1 MAKEKSAEV
10 LDIKKLRKTQFFGGE
25 KERKERRANKP
36 CPHRT
41 KRVWDAEKQKYVK
54 IKIYPTR
61 TTFTRKEMKERFN
74 TVQSKAAPVV
84 KTEKKPSA
92 PVVQAKAPTTKKKAV
107 RIYMRSVALEWNKE
121 TLRYQVAA

>member
-1 MAKEKSAEV
+1 MAKEKPAEV
-10 LDIKKLRKTQFFGGE
+10 LDIKKLRKTLFFGGE

-36 CPHRT
+36 CPYRT

-107 RIYMRSVALEWNKE
+107 RIYMRSVTLEWNKK